1 MKFKYTVLSI
11 ATAMLIS
18 SVTSAYAHVSTNPQS
33 FWNKNEEGWFW
44 YKQDPNKLKPKKK
57 EEKPKVVIAESKKE
71 PEKKEESNKTEAPAV
86 FSADWVKENLEVYKK
101 VAWDNPTVENLR
113 AYMYLQR
120 FAMDRSEQFAYAGQM
135 AVQGDPYL
143 DEVARAPLGG
153 HMTKS
158 RGYLISGEQ
167 NYVLKKL
174 FRKVGVFFVFKNDC
188 YVCDEQA
195 KVLKMVQ
202 KEFNIDIS
210 AVSLEEPN
218 EKCIAAQQFPDYI
231 VNPDIVNKLKIR
243 ALPASFFMNPEN
255 NDIKPLIQGFVTVND
270 FNRRSLTSAQK
281 YNWLSQEDFNLIKPV
296 DDATSLASVLT
307 SGSELANQ
315 LTKIKDQSNP
325 YGNDTNY
332 IKPNV
337 LVEMIQ
343 KEREKKLPTDFIPR
357 GY

>member
-1 MKFKYTVLSI
+1 MNLKHTVLSMT
-11 ATAMLIS
+11 TAIFLS
-18 SVTSAYAHVSTNPQS
+18 SVTSAYAHVSTNPHS

-44 YKQDPNKLKPKKK
+44 YKQDPNKIKPKKK
-57 EEKPKVVIAESKKE
+57 EEKPKVVVAESKKE
-71 PEKKEESNKTEAPAV
+71 PEKKEESKSEAPQV

-174 FRKVGVFFVFKNDC
+174 FKKVGVFFVFKNNC

-195 KVLKMVQ
+195 KVLKTLQ
-202 KEFNIDIS
+202 KEFNIEIS
-210 AVSLEEPN
+210 AVSLDEPN
-218 EKCIAAQQFPDYI
+218 EKCVSAKQFPDYI
-231 VNPDIVNKLKIR
+231 VNPSIVEKLKIR
-243 ALPASFFMNPEN
+243 ALPASFFMNPES

-270 FNRRSLTSAQK
+270 FNRRSLTTAQK
-281 YNWLSQEDFNLIKPV
+281 YNWLSPEDFNLIKPV
-296 DDATSLASVLT
+296 DDSTSLASVLT
-307 SGSELANQ
+307 SGSDLANR
-315 LTKIKDQSNP
+315 LEKMKTGSNP
-325 YGNDTNY
+325 YGKDTNY
-332 IKPNV
+332 VNPSL
-337 LVEMIQ
+337 LVEMIK
-343 KEREKKLPTDFIPR
+343 KEREKTLPSDFSPR

>member
-1 MKFKYTVLSI
+1 MKLRKTVLLM
-11 ATAMLIS
+11 AAALM
-18 SVTSAYAHVSTNPQS
+18 VTSATSSFAHVSTNSQS

-44 YKQDPNKLKPKKK
+44 YKQDPEKLKPKKK
-57 EEKPKVVIAESKKE
+57 EEKPKIVVAESKKE
-71 PEKKEESNKTEAPAV
+71 EKKEESKSEAPSI

-174 FRKVGVFFVFKNDC
+174 FKRVGVFFVFKNDC

-195 KVLKMVQ
+195 KVLKIAQ
-202 KEFNIDIS
+202 KEFNMEVA
-210 AVSLEEPN
+210 AVSLDEPN
-218 EKCIAAQQFPDYI
+218 ERSVAAKEFPDYI
-231 VNPDIVNKLKIR
+231 VNPGIAQKHAIR
-243 ALPASFFMNPEN
+243 ALPATFFMTE
-255 NDIKPLIQGFVTVND
+255 DKEIRPLIQGFVTMND
-270 FNRRSLTSAQK
+270 LNRRSLTMAQK
-281 YNWLSQEDFNLIKPV
+281 YNWLPPEDFNLIKPV
-296 DDATSLASVLT
+296 DDSTSLASVLT
-307 SGSELANQ
+307 SGSELANR
-315 LTKIKDQSNP
+315 LETMKTKANP
-325 YGNDTNY
+325 YGKDTNY
-332 IKPNV
+332 VDPST
-337 LVEMIQ
+337 LVEMIK
-343 KEREKKLPTDFIPR
+343 KERDRNTPADFIPR